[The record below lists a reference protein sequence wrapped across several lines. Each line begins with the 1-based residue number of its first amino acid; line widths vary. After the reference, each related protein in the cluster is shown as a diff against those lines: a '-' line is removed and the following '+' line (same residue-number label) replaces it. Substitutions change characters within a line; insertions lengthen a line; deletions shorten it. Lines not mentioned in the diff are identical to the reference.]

1 MEVKMGMKLAGVMA
15 LISFVMAGAFYWYYN
30 DTQERMAILN
40 ENNAKLEVAV
50 QTSEAAVEALQVDY
64 QRASEELNKVN
75 SEFASI
81 RRQNQVLSDKL
92 GRHDLGNLAENKPG
106 LVERVINGASDKA
119 GRCFELLSGAELTDK
134 EMEAENGKQFNSEC
148 PWLFDRYNTTD

>member
-1 MEVKMGMKLAGVMA
+1 MKLAGVMA
-15 LISFVMAGAFYWYYN
+15 LISFVIAGAFYWYYN

-50 QTSEAAVEALQVDY
+50 QTSEAAVEQLQVDF

-75 SEFASI
+75 TEFADI
-81 RRQNQVLSDKL
+81 RRQNRTLSDKL

-106 LVERVINGASDKA
+106 LVERIITGASKKA
-119 GRCFELLSGAELTDK
+119 GRCFELLSGAELTDTEK
-134 EMEAENGKQFNSEC
+134 EAKNGESFNSEC
-148 PWLFDRYNTTD
+148 PWLFDRYVTTD

>member
-1 MEVKMGMKLAGVMA
+1 MKLAGVMA

-50 QTSEAAVEALQVDY
+50 QTSEAAVEQLQVDF

-75 SEFASI
+75 TEFADI
-81 RRQNQVLSDKL
+81 RRQNRTLSDKL

-106 LVERVINGASDKA
+106 LVERVINGASTKA

-134 EMEAENGKQFNSEC
+134 EKEAKDGKSFNSEC
-148 PWLFDRYNTTD
+148 PWLFDRYVTTD

>member
-1 MEVKMGMKLAGVMA
+1 MGMKLAGVMA
-15 LISFVMAGAFYWYYN
+15 LLTFVMAGAFYWYYN

-50 QTSEAAVEALQVDY
+50 QTSEAAVEQLQVDF

-75 SEFASI
+75 TEFADI
-81 RRQNQVLSDKL
+81 RRQNRTLSDKL

-106 LVERVINGASDKA
+106 LVERIITGASKKA

-134 EMEAENGKQFNSEC
+134 EKEAKNGKSFNSEC
-148 PWLFDRYNTTD
+148 PWLFDRYVTTD

>member
-1 MEVKMGMKLAGVMA
+1 MGMKLAGVMA
-15 LISFVMAGAFYWYYN
+15 LLTFVMAGAFYWYYN

-40 ENNAKLEVAV
+40 ENNAKLEVAI
-50 QTSEAAVEALQVDY
+50 QTSEAAVEQLQVDF

-75 SEFASI
+75 TEFADI
-81 RRQNQVLSDKL
+81 RRQNRTLSDKL

-106 LVERVINGASDKA
+106 LVERIITGASKKA

-134 EMEAENGKQFNSEC
+134 EKEAKNGKSFNSEC
-148 PWLFDRYNTTD
+148 PWLFDRYVTTD

>member
-1 MEVKMGMKLAGVMA
+1 MKLAGVMA
-15 LISFVMAGAFYWYYN
+15 LISFVVAGAFYWYYN

-50 QTSEAAVEALQVDY
+50 QTSEAAVEQLQVDF

-75 SEFASI
+75 TEFADI
-81 RRQNQVLSDKL
+81 RRQNRTLSDKL

-106 LVERVINGASDKA
+106 LVERVINGASTKA

-134 EMEAENGKQFNSEC
+134 EKEAKNGKSFNSEC
-148 PWLFDRYNTTD
+148 PWLFDRYVTTD

>member
-1 MEVKMGMKLAGVMA
+1 MGMKLAGVMA

-50 QTSEAAVEALQVDY
+50 QTSEAAVEQLQVDF
-64 QRASEELNKVN
+64 QRASEELDKVN
-75 SEFASI
+75 TEFADI
-81 RRQNQVLSDKL
+81 RRQNRTLSDKL

-106 LVERVINGASDKA
+106 LVERIITGASKKA

-134 EMEAENGKQFNSEC
+134 EKEAKNGKSFNSEC
-148 PWLFDRYNTTD
+148 PWLFDRYVTTD

>member
-1 MEVKMGMKLAGVMA
+1 MKLAGVMA